1 MLRYKE
7 RYAMDEIRIVNL
19 RIFLLDSTDVP
30 VSCKYV
36 MCRATCQGYSDIPR
50 NLSSQTTSM

>member
-1 MLRYKE
+1 
-7 RYAMDEIRIVNL
+7 MDEIRIVNL

-30 VSCKYV
+30 VGCKYV